1 MLSKR
6 TTKGRGLQ
14 HSKIA
19 AAPPVEADEFYSAV
33 YDPDVSWNQNNY
45 NARTILAKTKRAK
58 VKVAPEAVA
67 QRVVRQGTGMKAS
80 TLKSFLSGS
89 YSKKKDQ
96 QHNIEGYIRD
106 DSLSGQR
113 ATVYHNP
120 NTGHAVVTHKGTQS
134 IQDWG
139 TNAMTAIGMASKTK
153 RMKHAQKI
161 QNEAAAKY
169 GNENILTT
177 GHSLGAK
184 IAEKVGQKSA
194 EVITYNKPTTLENIG
209 KRISHKQTDIRTHND
224 PVSFLSGTQKRQDHI
239 KTINTDTWSPLK
251 AHATD
256 QLEKLGDQHMGKSIK
271 KKQSPWIQ
279 HVKRHAAKHS
289 VSYRQALLDASAT
302 YRG

>member
-1 MLSKR
+1 MSSKR
-6 TTKGRGLQ
+6 ATKG
-14 HSKIA
+14 S
-19 AAPPVEADEFYSAV
+19 
-33 YDPDVSWNQNNY
+33 
-45 NARTILAKTKRAK
+45 
-58 VKVAPEAVA
+58 
-67 QRVVRQGTGMKAS
+67 GMNAS

-96 QHNIEGYIRD
+96 QHNIEGYVRD

-139 TNAMTAIGMASKTK
+139 TNAMSAIGLVSKTK
-153 RMKHAQKI
+153 RYKHAKKI
-161 QNEAAAKY
+161 QDEAAEKY
-169 GNENILTT
+169 GNQNILTT

-184 IAEKVGQKSA
+184 IAETVGQKSA

-209 KRISHKQTDIRTHND
+209 KKISHKQTDIRTHND
-224 PVSFLSGTQKRQDHI
+224 PVSFLSGMQKRQGNI
-239 KTINTDTWSPLK
+239 KTIDSSTWSPLK

-256 QLEKLGDQHMGKSIK
+256 QLEKLGDQYMGKSIK

-279 HVKRHAAKHS
+279 HVKRHAKKHG
-289 VSYRQALLDASAT
+289 VSYGQALKEASVT
-302 YRG
+302 YRR

>member
-1 MLSKR
+1 M
-6 TTKGRGLQ
+6 
-14 HSKIA
+14 
-19 AAPPVEADEFYSAV
+19 
-33 YDPDVSWNQNNY
+33 SWNQNNY
-45 NARTILAKTKRAK
+45 NAREALQRLKRAK
-58 VKVAPEAVA
+58 VRVAPEAIVHHIP
-67 QRVVRQGTGMKAS
+67 QRHQGRGMKAS

-96 QHNIEGYIRD
+96 KHNIEGYIRD
-106 DSLSGQR
+106 DSLSGRR

-120 NTGHAVVTHKGTQS
+120 ETGHAVVTPKGTQS

-153 RMKHAQKI
+153 RMKHVQKI

-169 GNENILTT
+169 GNQNILTT

-184 IAEKVGQKSA
+184 LAEKVGQKSA

-224 PVSFLSGTQKRQDHI
+224 PVSFLAGTQRRQNHI
-239 KTINTDTWSPLK
+239 NTINTDTWSPLK

-256 QLEKLGDQHMGKSIK
+256 QLEKLGDQYMGKSV
-271 KKQSPWIQ
+271 KQSPWIQ
-279 HVKRHAAKHS
+279 HVKRHAAKHG
-289 VSYRQALLDASAT
+289 VSYRQALKDASAT
-302 YRG
+302 YRK